1 MRQYCKRFVK
11 CCLIVNIQ
19 NGVRISQLILRWTKK
34 LQCLG
39 YLLFYVF
46 IGNFGIGNLGK
57 NLAFFS
63 GIVGKIDSN
72 EVVLQAICHVLS
84 NLQHSKWGTD
94 FSINIEMDS
103 EVAVSWVLHILCLH
117 WKFWNW
123 FRNVDEAC
131 TNYWLNVFMISFVR
145 QIAW

>member
-1 MRQYCKRFVK
+1 MRQYCKRFVMR
-11 CCLIVNIQ
+11 CLILNIQ
-19 NGVRISQLILRWTKK
+19 NWVRISHLILRWNQK

-39 YLLFYVF
+39 YFIFYVF
-46 IGNFGIGNLGK
+46 IGNFGIDLGK
-57 NLAFFS
+57 ILAFFS
-63 GIVGKIDSN
+63 GLLGEIDSI
-72 EVVLQAICHVLS
+72 EAVLQAICHALS

-94 FSINIEMDS
+94 FSFNIEMES

-117 WKFWNW
+117 WKFWNC

-131 TNYWLNVFMISFVR
+131 TNYWPNVFMISFVR